1 MDCAWKSAN
10 SGVPINLHQQITSQQ
25 NIVHTE
31 LAKTRGVLTLQKMAQ
46 IEIKAM
52 INKGILEGI
61 AAGCVIKALEGLK
74 AQGVRIITN
83 IPWNGVN

>member
-1 MDCAWKSAN
+1 
-10 SGVPINLHQQITSQQ
+10 
-25 NIVHTE
+25 
-31 LAKTRGVLTLQKMAQ
+31 MAQ